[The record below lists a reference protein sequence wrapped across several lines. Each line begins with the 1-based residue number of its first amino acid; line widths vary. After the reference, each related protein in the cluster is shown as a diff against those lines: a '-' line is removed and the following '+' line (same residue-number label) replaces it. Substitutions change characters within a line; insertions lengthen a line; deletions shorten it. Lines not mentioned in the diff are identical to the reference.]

1 MINCIIVDDRIDGIE
16 VIENHLKNFN
26 EITTMGTF
34 TDSIAALKFL
44 ENNKIDLVFLDID
57 MPNLD
62 GLEFI
67 ESLTFTLGKNIP
79 KFIYTTGHS
88 KYALS
93 GFELG
98 ASDYLLKPIVF
109 KRFKVAIE
117 RILDNWKNSS
127 FLNSNKDYFFVEIDG
142 SKLKIKYENI
152 AYIESERNY
161 IHIREEKIVR
171 KICKPMYYI
180 ENILSNHK
188 DFIRVHKSFIVSANF
203 VELYR
208 GNDLI
213 LKINGEQKT
222 ISIGRT
228 YKESVLKKLN
238 NFK

>member
-1 MINCIIVDDRIDGIE
+1 VDDRIDGIE
-16 VIENHLKNFN
+16 VIENHLKNFDD
-26 EITTMGTF
+26 ITLIKSF
-34 TDSIAALKFL
+34 TDSIVALKFL

-67 ESLTFTLGKNIP
+67 ESLTLTLGKNIP

-88 KYALS
+88 KYALT

-117 RILDNWKNSS
+117 RVLDNWKNPSVS
-127 FLNSNKDYFFVEIDG
+127 NSNSHKDYFFIEIDG
-142 SKLKIKYENI
+142 SKLKIKYDNI

-161 IHIREEKIVR
+161 IHICEEKTVR

-180 ENILSNHK
+180 ENILNNHK
-188 DFIRVHKSFIVSANF
+188 DFIRVHKSFIVSTNF
-203 VELYR
+203 VEVYR

-213 LKINGEQKT
+213 LKINGEKKT
-222 ISIGRT
+222 ISVGKT
-228 YKESVLKKLN
+228 YKEAVNKK
-238 NFK
+238 FS